1 MALVIG
7 LLAIIALA
15 FSLYAAGGAAL
26 MLLLGVLY
34 AEFGLLAP
42 LGFWPSLGI
51 FALLSLVVNL
61 IKPSKIEVG

>member
-1 MALVIG
+1 MTVLLGLV
-7 LLAIIALA
+7 AIIALG
-15 FSLYAAGGAAL
+15 FFFYAAGGFAM

-51 FALLSLVVNL
+51 FALVSLVVNL